1 MRLKTLSSF
10 SISAGSYTV
19 NISPAVQ
26 TSGNV
31 SERGDG
37 PYELAIQFYNTT
49 VSFTTRPTV
58 SSGSLGN
65 QPEFS

>member
-1 MRLKTLSSF
+1 MSSF
-10 SISAGSYTV
+10 NITVGSYTA

-37 PYELAIQFYNTT
+37 PYEIAVQFYNTT

>member
-1 MRLKTLSSF
+1 MSSF
-10 SISAGSYTV
+10 NITVGSYTA

-37 PYELAIQFYNTT
+37 PYEIAVQFYNTT
-49 VSFTTRPTV
+49 ISFTTRPTV